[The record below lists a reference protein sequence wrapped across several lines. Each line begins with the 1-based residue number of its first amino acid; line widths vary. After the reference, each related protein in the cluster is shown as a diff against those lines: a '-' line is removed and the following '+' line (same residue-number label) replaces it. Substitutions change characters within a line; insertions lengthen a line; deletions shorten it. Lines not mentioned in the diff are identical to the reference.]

1 MRSPVRIWLAAPIFL
16 CIISM
21 QRIFCFP
28 SHNWRPYPLFNRE
41 VGGFPQGPAPWDTVA
56 SSNLV
61 SLSRKVL
68 KPQWFWDFFF
78 FLRPGSVPRF
88 PSLSFKLADHHRQ
101 QVQQIFGHFGLLFQK
116 SDYFFCLIEIGIS
129 SFLFHCLKKVLFH
142 QPCQLLALGVIRK

>member
-1 MRSPVRIWLAAPIFL
+1 MGHGCQFESGEPLQKSPETTMVLGLFL
-16 CIISM
+16 
-21 QRIFCFP
+21 
-28 SHNWRPYPLFNRE
+28 
-41 VGGFPQGPAPWDTVA
+41 
-56 SSNLV
+56 
-61 SLSRKVL
+61 
-68 KPQWFWDFFF
+68 

-116 SDYFFCLIEIGIS
+116 SDYFFGLIGIGIS